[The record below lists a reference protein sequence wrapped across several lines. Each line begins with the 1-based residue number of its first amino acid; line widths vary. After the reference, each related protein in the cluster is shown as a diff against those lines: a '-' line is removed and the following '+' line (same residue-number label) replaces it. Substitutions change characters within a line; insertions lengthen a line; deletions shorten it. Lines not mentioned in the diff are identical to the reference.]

1 MDERTRSVLRAIRQI
16 LRSTEANSKAL
27 LRATGLTTSQLVI
40 LRMLEEQGQMM
51 AGQIAQRLGITQAT
65 TTGMLHKLEARGML
79 ARRKG
84 EHDRRQV
91 WLSLT
96 PQARALIA
104 TTPDGIHELFKQRFS
119 ELEDWEQAM
128 LIASLER
135 IAAML
140 GAGDLDVAPL
150 FDAAALDEQGRPE
163 PNPEPTVSTVK
174 GDPL

>member
-16 LRSTEANSKAL
+16 LRATEANSKTL
-27 LRATGLTTSQLVI
+27 LRATGLTPSQLVI
-40 LRMLEEQGQMM
+40 LRMLEENGQMS
-51 AGQIAQRLGITQAT
+51 AGQIAYRLGITQAT
-65 TTGMLHKLEARGML
+65 TTGILHKLEARGLL

-96 PQARALIA
+96 ETARALIA
-104 TTPDGIHELFKQRFS
+104 STPAGVHERFQQRFG

-150 FDAAALDEQGRPE
+150 FDAAALDESPRPE
-163 PNPEPTVSTVK
+163 PTLEEANIGK
-174 GDPL
+174 GDLK